1 MGDFNLKGAS
11 ADLSSAPMIVMKF
24 GGSSV
29 ADRRQIEKV
38 LAIVKSRAP
47 RAPLVVSSAHKGI
60 TDALVGAAREAA
72 RGVYA
77 PERVVSRQS
86 AVARELGCDGGLL
99 APFYAEVADLLR
111 GISLV
116 RELSPRSLDYI
127 GSFGER
133 MSVRVIADFFTR
145 SGLPAQ
151 AFDVWDLGFVTDAV
165 FGAARPIPGY
175 EAVMRRLVAE
185 RVPAGV
191 VPVVTGFVGR
201 TEAGEITTVGRNGSD
216 LTATLLGA
224 ALGAEEVEIW
234 SDTDGV
240 MTADPSV
247 VRAARSIPAMRFD
260 EAAELAW
267 FGSRVL
273 HPSTLLP
280 AMEKGIPVR
289 VLNTNRP
296 EHPGT
301 VIHHEAPEHGS
312 RATSIAYKE
321 GQIAASITSTRM
333 FGEAGFLGRVF
344 EALGRHKVVVD
355 MLATSEISVSFTTD
369 RREPLDRALAE
380 LAGSGACRVE
390 EGKALLVVVGRHL
403 VEKAGLGAAILQAVA
418 DAGVNVEM
426 VSYGMK
432 SISLTMLIREGDVE
446 RAVSVLHPR
455 LFDAL

>member
-1 MGDFNLKGAS
+1 
-11 ADLSSAPMIVMKF
+11 MKF

-29 ADRRQIEKV
+29 ANRPQIEKV
-38 LAIVKSRAP
+38 LAIVRSRAG

-72 RGVYA
+72 RGVLA
-77 PERVVSRQS
+77 PERVIDRQA
-86 AVARELGCDGGLL
+86 AVAAELGCEGALL
-99 APFYAEVADLLR
+99 APFFAELADLLR

-127 GSFGER
+127 ASFGER
-133 MSVRVIADFFTR
+133 MSVRVLADFFTR

-151 AFDVWDLGFVTDAV
+151 AFDVWDLGFVTDAA
-165 FGAARPIPGY
+165 FGAARPLSGY
-175 EAVMRRLVAE
+175 EAAMRRLVAE
-185 RVPAGV
+185 RVPPGV

-201 TEAGEITTVGRNGSD
+201 TEAGDITTVGRNGSD
-216 LTATLLGA
+216 LTATLVGA
-224 ALGAEEVEIW
+224 ALGAAEVEIW

-247 VRAARSIPAMRFD
+247 VPAARSIPAMRFE
-260 EAAELAW
+260 EAAELAY

-296 EHPGT
+296 DHPGT
-301 VIHHEAPEHGS
+301 VIHDGAHDGE
-312 RATSIAYKE
+312 RASAATCIAYKE
-321 GQIAASITSTRM
+321 AQVVVTLTSTRM
-333 FGEAGFLGRVF
+333 FGEAGFLARTF
-344 EALGRHKVVVD
+344 EVLGRHRVVVD
-355 MLATSEISVSFTTD
+355 MIATSEISVAFPTD
-369 RREPLDRALAE
+369 HRELLDRALVE
-380 LAGSGACRVE
+380 LGALGECRVE
-390 EGKALLVVVGRHL
+390 DGKTLLVVVGRHL
-403 VEKAGLGAAILQAVA
+403 AERAGLGAAILQAIA

-432 SISLTMLIREGDVE
+432 SISLTMLIADRDVGK
-446 RAVSVLHPR
+446 AVNVLHPR
-455 LFDAL
+455 LFEGV